1 MLRRPPRSTR
11 TDTLFPYTTRFRS
24 PITLHSRLG
33 HGCLFSVHVPMAATP
48 RPEIAAPAASDQP
61 LDVSGLRVLV
71 IDDEPI
77 ILEGIQVLMESWGCQ
92 VRTAEDGRQAMQVAQ
107 SWVRPPDI
115 VISDLKLGDGRSGL
129 DVLNALA
136 RHHGSAS
143 HPPFARLLITGETKS
158 DRLREISAAK
168 IPVLYKPVS
177 PNQLREAIVATLA
190 LKLAA

>member
-1 MLRRPPRSTR
+1 
-11 TDTLFPYTTRFRS
+11 
-24 PITLHSRLG
+24 
-33 HGCLFSVHVPMAATP
+33 
-48 RPEIAAPAASDQP
+48 
-61 LDVSGLRVLV
+61 
-71 IDDEPI
+71 
-77 ILEGIQVLMESWGCQ
+77 MESWGCQ

-136 RHHGSAS
+136 RHYGSAS

-177 PNQLREAIVATLA
+177 PNQLREAIVPTLA
-190 LKLAA
+190 LKVAASSDERTSELQSLMRISFAVFCFNIKTTTKTQNSIITPHHNS

>member
-1 MLRRPPRSTR
+1 
-11 TDTLFPYTTRFRS
+11 
-24 PITLHSRLG
+24 
-33 HGCLFSVHVPMAATP
+33 MAATP

-136 RHHGSAS
+136 RHYGSAS
-143 HPPFARLLITGETKS
+143 HPPFARLLITGEAKS
-158 DRLREISAAK
+158 ARLRQISAAK

-177 PNQLREAIVATLA
+177 PNQPRPAIVATLA
-190 LKLAA
+190 LTVAALKGAVPPGRKDGGAGKGGARR

>member
-1 MLRRPPRSTR
+1 MIRRPPRSTR
-11 TDTLFPYTTRFRS
+11 TDTLVPDTT
-24 PITLHSRLG
+24 
-33 HGCLFSVHVPMAATP
+33 LFLS
-48 RPEIAAPAASDQP
+48 
-61 LDVSGLRVLV
+61 
-71 IDDEPI
+71 
-77 ILEGIQVLMESWGCQ
+77 
-92 VRTAEDGRQAMQVAQ
+92 TAEDGRQVMQIAQ
-107 SWVRPPDI
+107 SGVRPPDI
-115 VISDLKLGDGRSGL
+115 VISELKRGDGRSGL

-136 RHHGSAS
+136 RHYGSAS